1 MSNRFLKHRSDENRR
16 LFQKQR
22 NKCVSL
28 LQKAKKE
35 YFSSLNINK
44 VVDNKSFW
52 KIVKTFL
59 SNKAI
64 SSEKITLIDE
74 VELITDE
81 QKVAS
86 TLNDFF
92 SSIVTS
98 LNLAESQNV
107 DPFSDNIDHPALKAI
122 MKWRNNPS
130 VLAITTVRE
139 NRERF
144 TFSSVTLADVAKEIN
159 NLNST
164 KAIEEADIPVKLFKD
179 NNDFFAGYIA
189 KYFNV
194 SLKSAKFSNCLKLAS
209 ITPVFKKN
217 SRTSK
222 NNYRPG
228 SVLLASLKYLN
239 ALFVSNFQHF
249 SKRFFQSFNVIFVRA
264 IAPNIV
270 CL

>member
-1 MSNRFLKHRSDENRR
+1 MSNCFLKHRSDENRH

-52 KIVKTFL
+52 KIVKPFL

-64 SSEKITLIDE
+64 SSEKITIIVE
-74 VELITDE
+74 VELVTDE
-81 QKVAS
+81 QKVAN

-98 LNLAESQNV
+98 LNLPESLNA
-107 DPFSDNIDHPALKAI
+107 DPFSDNIDHLVLKAI

-164 KAIEEADIPVKLFKD
+164 KAIQEADIPVKLWKY
-179 NNDFFAGYIA
+179 NNDFF
-189 KYFNV
+189 
-194 SLKSAKFSNCLKLAS
+194 CS
-209 ITPVFKKN
+209 IY
-217 SRTSK
+217 SK
-222 NNYRPG
+222 
-228 SVLLASLKYLN
+228 
-239 ALFVSNFQHF
+239 
-249 SKRFFQSFNVIFVRA
+249 IF
-264 IAPNIV
+264 
-270 CL
+270 